1 MTALGLSNKYKTLLN
16 KNGINTPLRLAHFFA
31 QADHESSLK
40 PKSEN
45 LNYSVSGL
53 TNTFGSSRI
62 SYTQAYDFGRS
73 ESHSANQ
80 QAIANIVYGGAWGKK
95 NLGNIEIGDGWK
107 YRGRGIFQIT
117 GRSNYQQLTNFAKS
131 KGLSVDYVENPDLL
145 LNESDSL
152 IAAIWYWNSRGLSNF
167 ADSDDII
174 SISKI
179 INLGSVKSQ
188 GIPKGLADRKEKLK
202 FYKTVFIV

>member
-1 MTALGLSNKYKTLLN
+1 MTALELSNKYKTLLN

-40 PKSEN
+40 AKSEN
-45 LNYSVSGL
+45 LNYSVAGL
-53 TNTFGSSRI
+53 TKTFRSSRI

-95 NLGNIEIGDGWK
+95 NLGNTEIGDGWE

-167 ADSDDII
+167 ADIDDIL
-174 SISKI
+174 SISKV
-179 INLGSVKSQ
+179 INLGSIKSK
-188 GIPKGLADRKEKLK
+188 GIPKGLADRKDKLK
-202 FYKTVFIV
+202 FYKTVFK